1 MVNLN
6 YFHLN
11 VIIRTI
17 MNNADKF
24 TNFLGCLGLFSAVC
38 GFVFVELP
46 FYKARLETNINVTLL
61 TAILFILLFEE

>member
-11 VIIRTI
+11 VITRMF

-46 FYKARLETNINVTLL
+46 FYKARLETNINVTPL
-61 TAILFILLFEE
+61 TNCNFIYPIV

>member
-1 MVNLN
+1 
-6 YFHLN
+6 
-11 VIIRTI
+11 

>member
-24 TNFLGCLGLFSAVC
+24 TNFLGCLGLFSVVC
-38 GFVFVELP
+38 GFVIVELP
-46 FYKARLETNINVTLL
+46 FYKARLETNINVTPL
-61 TAILFILLFEE
+61 TNCNFIYPIV

>member
-1 MVNLN
+1 
-6 YFHLN
+6 
-11 VIIRTI
+11 

-46 FYKARLETNINVTLL
+46 FYKARLETNINVTPL
-61 TAILFILLFEE
+61 TNCNFIYPIV